1 MAIMNK
7 KRVRFLRRYV
17 PYNTGEEAVF
27 VEHVAKKLTDGK
39 NPWAEYV
46 TDKTLEGKPIKPV
59 EAEAEEPEAKE
70 ADVPEPDAP
79 SKREELEALS
89 VDELKK
95 QLGELGLPVTGKKAE
110 LVDRLL
116 EEEG

>member
-1 MAIMNK
+1 MAVMNK

-27 VEHVAKKLTDGK
+27 DEHVAKKLTSGK
-39 NPWAEYV
+39 NPWAERV
-46 TDKTLEGKPIKPV
+46 TNKTLDGRPLEST
-59 EAEAEEPEAKE
+59 EAKSKAEEPE
-70 ADVPEPDAP
+70 AP
-79 SKREELEALS
+79 SKREELEALT
-89 VDELKK
+89 VDELKQ
-95 QLGELGLPVTGKKAE
+95 QLGELGLPVSGKKAE